1 MRAAWIHAARR
12 RAAST
17 FAVVFLGLAS
27 GAALAQT
34 PAMAQETFAPPT
46 ERGPVV
52 IVVSG
57 ASGTELYREFSTHLA
72 AQGYYVVL
80 VDGNKVSVRPND
92 ASRDGPAGMR
102 SLIHDAQASPR
113 AAPGKVAL
121 IGLSLGG
128 IGVLAYGGPLK
139 EQVSAVVLFYPALT
153 RVGADLTPLSA
164 AMQAP
169 TLVFAGGKDNY
180 RGCCTIETMKA
191 FEAAPKSVPFQL
203 VVYPEANHA
212 FNLRMVPPP
221 FEYRQADA
229 DDAWKRTLEFLTRYQ
244 PVAAH

>member
-1 MRAAWIHAARR
+1 MRAAWRHSARSHAVSA
-12 RAAST
+12 
-17 FAVVFLGLAS
+17 FAFFVLVLAS
-27 GAALAQT
+27 VATPAQT
-34 PAMAQETFAPPT
+34 PAIAQETFAPLT

-57 ASGTELYREFSTHLA
+57 NSGPELYREFSANLA

-80 VDGNKVSVRPND
+80 VDGRDVSIRPND
-92 ASRDGPAGMR
+92 RSRDGTANMR
-102 SLIHDAQASPR
+102 SLIRDAQASPR
-113 AAPGKVAL
+113 ATPGKVAL

-128 IGVLAYGGPLK
+128 IGVLAYGAPLK
-139 EQVSAVVLFYPALT
+139 EEVSAVVLFYPALT
-153 RVGADLTPLSA
+153 RLGSDLTPLSS

-229 DDAWKRTLEFLTRYQ
+229 DDAWKRTLEFLAKHQ
-244 PVAAH
+244 PLVRP